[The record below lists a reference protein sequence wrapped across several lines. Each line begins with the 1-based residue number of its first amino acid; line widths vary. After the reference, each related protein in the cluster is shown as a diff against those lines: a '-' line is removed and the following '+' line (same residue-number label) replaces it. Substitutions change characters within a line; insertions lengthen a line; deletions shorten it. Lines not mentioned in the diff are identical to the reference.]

1 MINEKNC
8 TYLFVGNV
16 TNGYADNADVNI
28 DTMPAGSVVL
38 VKLDQTTVKSE
49 EGAITSSATTPYQLI
64 NKLTDGTIVRSP
76 MFYSGNVV
84 TKGKAAYAQ
93 PTEQVSFLG
102 YNGTSVTGLGT
113 IALGESYIVGLWLN
127 HTKGAYD
134 QKGEVKHIS
143 AYATDTLQATVAK
156 NLMESHLKNFSPIRE
171 QNPSILCD
179 RVALTTSVAALATA
193 TMVKVTNGLT
203 TVTALA
209 PTIGTAAFV
218 ATASTTT
225 VTANAVFNVP
235 SYNARSFSFTA
246 EVLGAGA
253 GYHTIIIG
261 TTVYTVADGGDAAAN
276 STAIA
281 AAINAGTQAVAVAV
295 GAGVTTI
302 TYRENTRALPP
313 IVAYKNA
320 DADGAYDGYVAVTI
334 VTGDAIPVK
343 YKYAATT
350 NAAATFELDEP
361 WQGPTGYIIDGTTEA
376 TNCGTAT
383 LTSDTWG
390 LKFTGVKQPFNS
402 QVDENVKISFEVLT
416 DSFGSYGTEYK
427 SVKPTKGQGTYEEV
441 AQLEAYTQG
450 NETWYRNSDY
460 PATNYR
466 REGVAGTGGVG
477 YDVISV
483 SFKNEVSFAASGV
496 TVGSPWT
503 AIIAMRNGLS
513 YDTLD
518 TAFGV

>member
-8 TYLFVGNV
+8 TYLYVGNV
-16 TNGYADNADVNI
+16 TNGYADNADVDI
-28 DTMPAGSVVL
+28 DAMPAGSVVL

-49 EGAITSSATTPYQLI
+49 EGAISSSPTTPYQLI

-143 AYATDTLQATVAK
+143 AYATDTTQAAIAK
-156 NLMESHLKNFSPIRE
+156 SLMESHLKNFSPIRE

-179 RVALTTSVAALATA
+179 RVALTTSVAAITGNATIYKLTKGLKTVYTYTKAA
-193 TMVKVTNGLT
+193 TGDATL
-203 TVTALA
+203 
-209 PTIGTAAFV
+209 
-218 ATASTTT
+218 TASTAS
-225 VTANAVFNVP
+225 VTLNNAINIP
-235 SYNARSFSFTA
+235 SYNGRSFTFTA
-246 EVLGAGA
+246 SALGTSAGSHVIYI
-253 GYHTIIIG
+253 GG
-261 TTVYTVADGGDAAAN
+261 TTYTIADAGTDAQNA
-276 STAIA
+276 TAIA
-281 AAINAGTQAVAVAV
+281 AAINAGTQATSSANSTTV
-295 GAGVTTI
+295 TI
-302 TYRENTRALPP
+302 TYKENTVALPP
-313 IVAYKNA
+313 MVLSSA
-320 DADGAYDGYVAVTI
+320 DNSTFALVAVTI
-334 VTGDAIPVK
+334 ASGDAVPVM
-343 YKYAATT
+343 YKAAATT
-350 NAAATFELDEP
+350 SAAATFELDEP
-361 WQGPTGYIIDGTTEA
+361 WQGETGYVYEGTTAA
-376 TNCGTAT
+376 TNIGVAT

-390 LKFTGVKQPFNS
+390 LKFTGIKQPFNP
-402 QVDENVKISFEVLT
+402 QVDENVKVDFEVLT
-416 DSFGSYGTEYK
+416 DSFGAYGTEYK
-427 SVKPTKGQGTYEEV
+427 AVKPTKGQGTYEEV

-483 SFKNEVSFAASGV
+483 TFKNEVSFAASGV
-496 TVGSPWT
+496 SVGSPWT
-503 AIIAMRNGLS
+503 AVIAMRNGLS

>member
-8 TYLFVGNV
+8 TYLYVGNV
-16 TNGYADNADVNI
+16 TNGYADNADVDI

-64 NKLTDGTIVRSP
+64 NKLSDGTVVRSP

-113 IALGESYIVGLWLN
+113 ITLGESYIVGLWLN

-143 AYATDTLQATVAK
+143 AYATDTTQATVAK
-156 NLMESHLKNFSPIRE
+156 NLMGSHLKNFSPIRE

-179 RVALTTSVAALATA
+179 RVALTTSVAAITDNATIYKLTKGLKTVYTYTKAAAGDA
-193 TMVKVTNGLT
+193 TL
-203 TVTALA
+203 
-209 PTIGTAAFV
+209 
-218 ATASTTT
+218 TASQVD
-225 VTANAVFNVP
+225 VTLNNVVNIP
-235 SYNARSFSFTA
+235 SYNGRSFSFTA
-246 EVLGAGA
+246 SALGAGA
-253 GYHTIIIG
+253 GRHVIYIG
-261 TTVYTVADGGDAAAN
+261 TTTYSVADAGTDAQNA
-276 STAIA
+276 TAIA
-281 AAINAGTQAVAVAV
+281 AAINAGTQATAAAADAVV
-295 GAGVTTI
+295 TI
-302 TYRENTRALPP
+302 TYRENTVALPP
-313 IVAYKNA
+313 MVLSSA
-320 DADGAYDGYVAVTI
+320 DDATFANVAVTI
-334 VTGDAIPVK
+334 ATGDAIPVK
-343 YKYAATT
+343 YKIGATAT
-350 NAAATFELDEP
+350 NSATFELDEP
-361 WQGPTGYIIDGTTEA
+361 WQGETGYVYEGTTEA
-376 TNCGTAT
+376 TNIGIAT

-390 LKFTGVKQPFNS
+390 LKFTGVKQPFNP

-416 DSFGSYGTEYK
+416 DSFGAYGTEYK
-427 SVKPTKGQGTYEEV
+427 AVKPTKGQGTYEEV

-483 SFKNEVSFAASGV
+483 TFKNQVGFAASGV

>member
-16 TNGYADNADVNI
+16 TNGYADNADVDI

-49 EGAITSSATTPYQLI
+49 EGAITSSPTTPYQLI

-113 IALGESYIVGLWLN
+113 ITLGESYIVGLWLN

-143 AYATDTLQATVAK
+143 AYATDTTQATVAK
-156 NLMESHLKNFSPIRE
+156 NLMGSHLKNFSPIRE

-179 RVALTTSVAALATA
+179 RVALTTSVAALGGSGTVAKVTHGSKTVIAYIKATA
-193 TMVKVTNGLT
+193 ANATLT
-203 TVTALA
+203 ADDFSVTAGDV
-209 PTIGTAAFV
+209 I
-218 ATASTTT
+218 
-225 VTANAVFNVP
+225 NIP
-235 SYNARSFSFTA
+235 SYNGKTFTFDCLDA
-246 EVLGAGA
+246 VG
-253 GYHTIIIG
+253 HTVHIG
-261 TTVYTVADGGDAAAN
+261 TESYYIADQGTAVNGSDNAAAL
-276 STAIA
+276 A
-281 AAINAGTQAVAVAV
+281 AAINSSSLICTASASTATV
-295 GAGVTTI
+295 TI
-302 TYRENTRALPP
+302 TMNEGKTALPP
-313 IVAYKNA
+313 MVFSNVAA
-320 DADGAYDGYVAVTI
+320 APARVDVTI
-334 VTGDAIPVK
+334 ASGDTVATK
-343 YKYAATT
+343 YKASATT
-350 NAAATFELDEP
+350 TAAATFELDEP
-361 WQGPTGYIIDGTTEA
+361 WQGPTGYIHDHTVEA
-376 TNCGTAT
+376 TSIGIAT

-390 LKFTGVKQPFNS
+390 LKFTGVKQPFNP
-402 QVDENVKISFEVLT
+402 QVDENVKVNFDVLT
-416 DSFGSYGTEYK
+416 DSFGSYGNEYK
-427 SVKPTKGQGTYEEV
+427 AVIATKGHGTGEEV
-441 AQLEAYTQG
+441 AQLEAYAQG

-466 REGVAGTGGVG
+466 REGVLTNG
-477 YDVISV
+477 YDVITV
-483 SFKNEVSFAASGV
+483 TFKNQVGFAASGV